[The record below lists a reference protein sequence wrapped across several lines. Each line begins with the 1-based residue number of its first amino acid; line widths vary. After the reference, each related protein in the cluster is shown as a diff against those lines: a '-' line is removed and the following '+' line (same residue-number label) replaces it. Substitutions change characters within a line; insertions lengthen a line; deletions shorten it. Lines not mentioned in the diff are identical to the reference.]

1 MTTQLEAALPRF
13 TSAAPAARDEPH
25 HVIAEAI
32 REAAIRG
39 TVVVG
44 LAGIAVI
51 HAVDSVGHWSDARY
65 LFWMYMALIAGSL
78 ATAGALLFT
87 RSRTAF
93 LAAGGVAASA
103 IVGYV
108 LSRTTGLPNATD
120 DIGNW
125 TEPLGLA
132 SLVVEGCVVAVALG
146 ALSPLRPST

>member
-1 MTTQLEAALPRF
+1 MSTHLEAAQPRF
-13 TSAAPAARDEPH
+13 SQHAIT
-25 HVIAEAI
+25 EAV

-51 HAVDSVGHWSDARY
+51 HAVDSVGKWSEVRY
-65 LFWMYMALIAGSL
+65 MFWMYMALIVGAL
-78 ATAGALLFT
+78 ATGGAVLFT
-87 RSRTAF
+87 RSRAAL
-93 LAAGGVAASA
+93 LAAGGVAAGA
-103 IVGYV
+103 FAGYV

-132 SLVVEGCVVAVALG
+132 SLVVEGSVVAVALG
-146 ALSPLRPST
+146 ALAALRPST

>member
-1 MTTQLEAALPRF
+1 MSTQLEAAQQRF
-13 TSAAPAARDEPH
+13 STSVPPARFDHHAIAAA
-25 HVIAEAI
+25 V

-44 LAGIAVI
+44 LAGVAVI
-51 HAVDSVGHWSDARY
+51 HAVDSVGKWSEARY
-65 LFWMYMALIAGSL
+65 MFWMYMALIAGAL
-78 ATAGALLFT
+78 ATAGAVLFT
-87 RSRTAF
+87 RSRAAL
-93 LAAGGVAASA
+93 LAAAGVAASA
-103 IVGYV
+103 FAGYV

-146 ALSPLRPST
+146 ALRAVRPST

>member
-1 MTTQLEAALPRF
+1 MSTQLEAAHPRF
-13 TSAAPAARDEPH
+13 TTAAPAASHDH
-25 HVIAEAI
+25 HAIADAV

-51 HAVDSVGHWSDARY
+51 HAVDGVGKWSEVRY
-65 LFWMYMALIAGSL
+65 MFWMYMALIVGAL
-78 ATAGALLFT
+78 VTAGAVLFT
-87 RSRTAF
+87 RSRAAL
-93 LAAGGVAASA
+93 LASGGVAASVLA
-103 IVGYV
+103 GYV

-132 SLVVEGCVVAVALG
+132 SLVVEGCVLAVALG
-146 ALSPLRPST
+146 AYRVLRPST

>member
-1 MTTQLEAALPRF
+1 MRRAAKDPRMSTYLEAAPPH
-13 TSAAPAARDEPH
+13 PA
-25 HVIAEAI
+25 ISEAV
-32 REAAIRG
+32 REAAVRG

-51 HAVDSVGHWSDARY
+51 HAVDSVGKWSEVRY
-65 LFWMYMALIAGSL
+65 MFWMYIALIVGSL
-78 ATAGALLFT
+78 ATAGAVLFT
-87 RSRTAF
+87 RSRGAL

-103 IVGYV
+103 FLGYV

-132 SLVVEGCVVAVALG
+132 SLVVEGCVIAVALG
-146 ALSPLRPST
+146 ALAVLKPST